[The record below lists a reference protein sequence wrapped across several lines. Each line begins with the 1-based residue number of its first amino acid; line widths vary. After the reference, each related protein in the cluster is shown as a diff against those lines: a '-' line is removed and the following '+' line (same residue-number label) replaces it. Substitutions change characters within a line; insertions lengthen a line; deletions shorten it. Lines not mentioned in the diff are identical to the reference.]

1 MSLLYRYV
9 LVFFVI
15 GVYGLRTISINFQ
28 TFVYTDLS
36 IINSPI
42 NMLYEK
48 INQLVLLTTIHN
60 NLKYTQQFTVT
71 LKCSQQL
78 KLFVIKFK
86 LLDTLSKVYD
96 GIDKSCLRCSHI

>member
-60 NLKYTQQFTVT
+60 NLKIYTTIHGNFKMFTAT
-71 LKCSQQL
+71 EIICN
-78 KLFVIKFK
+78 
-86 LLDTLSKVYD
+86 
-96 GIDKSCLRCSHI
+96 